1 MKIIIEINCDD
12 AALHDD
18 ITGELPRILLNATG
32 KIYEQLERD
41 GRCICEA
48 LESADKLLD
57 RNGNTVGTVKIVD
70 REGSKLCPHD
80 NIIGE
85 CNECDV
91 AADLAYDAWREDKYR

>member
-1 MKIIIEINCDD
+1 MKMVIEINCDG

-32 KIYEQLERD
+32 KIYEQLDRD

-48 LESADKLLD
+48 PEAADKLLD
-57 RNGNTVGTVKIVD
+57 SNGNTVGTVKVIKD
-70 REGSKLCPHD
+70 SNLCPHD

-85 CNECDV
+85 CSECDV
-91 AADLAYDAWREDKYR
+91 QADLAYDAWREDKYR